1 MVITVTINP
10 AMDRVIT
17 IDKFRQNVTNR
28 IQKQFTCVGGKGTHV
43 SINLSL
49 LGIRS
54 IAVGVVMG
62 STGDD
67 ILRELSAFDIDLRF
81 IKLNEGNSR
90 TNYVLVDAEGNSSL
104 ISDKGELMKQDTIE
118 KLIRQYTD
126 VISSGDTVVISG
138 DASNQRDTSLL
149 DRLIDI
155 ALLHKA
161 RFCLDASGEHLAAGI
176 RRRPFLIKPNLDE
189 LGFLYGKEL
198 SEQED
203 ILSALRQVHESG
215 AENIVASCGAEGS
228 YALFGEKLYRVKSAA
243 VEVKNS
249 VGCGDALLS
258 GIIAGFEMKLSDV
271 ENLKRATAIAAAT
284 AMNESTV
291 GFDPII
297 ANELISGI
305 EVAELSF

>member
-49 LGIRS
+49 LGMRS

-138 DASNQRDTSLL
+138 DASNQRDSSLL

-161 RFCLDASGEHLAAGI
+161 RFCLDASEELIAAGI
-176 RRRPFLIKPNLDE
+176 RRDRFLIKPTWTNWD
-189 LGFLYGKEL
+189 
-198 SEQED
+198 
-203 ILSALRQVHESG
+203 
-215 AENIVASCGAEGS
+215 SCMERS
-228 YALFGEKLYRVKSAA
+228 YPSRRIY
-243 VEVKNS
+243 
-249 VGCGDALLS
+249 CH
-258 GIIAGFEMKLSDV
+258 
-271 ENLKRATAIAAAT
+271 TQQ
-284 AMNESTV
+284 AMNQV
-291 GFDPII
+291 RKLLHPVARRLLCII
-297 ANELISGI
+297 WGKAVPGKIRS
-305 EVAELSF
+305 S

>member
-305 EVAELSF
+305 EVTELSF